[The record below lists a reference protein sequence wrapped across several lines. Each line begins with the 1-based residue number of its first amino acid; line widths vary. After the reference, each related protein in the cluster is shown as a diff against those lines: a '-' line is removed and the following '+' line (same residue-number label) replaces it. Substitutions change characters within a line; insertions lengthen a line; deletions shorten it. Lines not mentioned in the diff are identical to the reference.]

1 MDIVKHFERN
11 LWRDSNMPY
20 SRFDKDNGGGTTI
33 LFSEDGISNDD
44 RFYYSF
50 LNTIRKEFE
59 QLIKKPLYLQ
69 AIMDYPHLK
78 NDKLFKTKYGFKYN
92 SDSLYQQAKEEQME
106 DHKIERIG
114 KMMELGEKITS
125 ESIFNIEYLIV
136 TKYGLLTQEEWTLA
150 RAKPQIDDKGG
161 AGGGGNAEDG
171 LDDPEGGGAGGGKPD
186 DTVVEE
192 PGTQEFT
199 PP

>member
-1 MDIVKHFERN
+1 
-11 LWRDSNMPY
+11 
-20 SRFDKDNGGGTTI
+20 
-33 LFSEDGISNDD
+33 
-44 RFYYSF
+44 
-50 LNTIRKEFE
+50 
-59 QLIKKPLYLQ
+59 
-69 AIMDYPHLK
+69 
-78 NDKLFKTKYGFKYN
+78 
-92 SDSLYQQAKEEQME
+92 
-106 DHKIERIG
+106 
-114 KMMELGEKITS
+114 MMELGEKITS